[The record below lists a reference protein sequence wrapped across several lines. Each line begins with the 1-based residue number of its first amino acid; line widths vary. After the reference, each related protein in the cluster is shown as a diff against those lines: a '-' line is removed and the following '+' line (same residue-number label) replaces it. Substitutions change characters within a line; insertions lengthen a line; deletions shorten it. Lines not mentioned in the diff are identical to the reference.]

1 MRIHLASGV
10 RFGLYGLVLSLAW
23 APPIVAQ
30 GGAGRLEV
38 NSLATTAV
46 DATTRRNILAAR
58 DAVWRAWFADDT
70 TKLRDLLPEAVAAGS
85 AGEEWGDR
93 KSVLDKARQS
103 TSSGGKLVRLEF
115 PRTEIRVA
123 GAVGVVFSTFV
134 FETETNGQRHTS
146 TGRSTEV
153 FVLRE
158 GRWQN
163 PFWHLGSS

>member
-1 MRIHLASGV
+1 MQIHLAGGV
-10 RFGLYGLVLSLAW
+10 RCGLCGLAFSLAG
-23 APPIVAQ
+23 ALPIVAQ
-30 GGAGRLEV
+30 GGAGQ
-38 NSLATTAV
+38 LAAGSVATVAV
-46 DATTRRNILAAR
+46 DANTRRDILAAR

-85 AGEEWGDR
+85 AGEEWADR
-93 KSVLDKARQS
+93 KSVLDEARQF
-103 TSSGGKLVRLEF
+103 TSNGGKLVRLEF

-163 PFWHLGSS
+163 PFWHLASN